1 MEFQTVT
8 YATYAAASVTY
19 AAELGD
25 VSLGAEPSDA
35 VSTDSG
41 PHLTDSLAA
50 FLLRVAAYFQGCLAR
65 FPRACSS
72 FEGPQLPESLTFID
86 TALDGTSEPL
96 VRVRMNRA
104 LSRRL
109 RWMIRRGRV
118 QRSGRLRVYNAQ
130 TEGRC
135 HLTPGQMSEYCIRV
149 YGLNR
154 AAVYG
159 LSRAWRRVTR
169 GGVSDLGV
177 AGLCAALL
185 SPD

>member
-8 YATYAAASVTY
+8 YAVPSVTY

-25 VSLGAEPSDA
+25 VSLRAEPSEP
-35 VSTDSG
+35 DSG
-41 PHLTDSLAA
+41 PHLSDSLAA
-50 FLLRVAAYFQGCLAR
+50 FLWRVAAYFQGCLAS
-65 FPRACSS
+65 FPRLYSPCEHPSV
-72 FEGPQLPESLTFID
+72 PESLTFID

-96 VRVRMNRA
+96 VSVRMNRA

-135 HLTPGQMSEYCIRV
+135 HLTPGQRREYLIRV
-149 YGLNR
+149 HGISRTAAYGLNR
-154 AAVYG
+154 GA
-159 LSRAWRRVTR
+159 RHVTR
-169 GGVSDLGV
+169 GGVLDLGV
-177 AGLCAALL
+177 AGICAAILT
-185 SPD
+185 PD